1 MTPDAALKLVNHAA
15 LQSPTWHLIALV
27 VIGIGFVIVIFRWFT
42 GRMEKLESEMKLQ
55 STEFIA
61 HLKTANREMLEVI
74 HSNQQTTNRA
84 ISIMDRLELK
94 LDMQKNTP

>member
-42 GRMEKLESEMKLQ
+42 GRMEKLEGEMKLQ
-55 STEFIA
+55 SSEFIS

-74 HSNQQTTNRA
+74 QQNQSTTNRA
-84 ISIMDRLELK
+84 ITIMDRLEHK
-94 LDMQKNTP
+94 LDYNKHTP